1 VVVVFSCYLN
11 VCQTCLLP
19 NQVVLPDESVN
30 LDILA
35 VDICNNSAILP
46 YRLVVFIDH
55 LVCVLSVL
63 DWLGNGCVRFV

>member
-1 VVVVFSCYLN
+1 MAN
-11 VCQTCLLP
+11 G
-19 NQVVLPDESVN
+19 
-30 LDILA
+30 ILA